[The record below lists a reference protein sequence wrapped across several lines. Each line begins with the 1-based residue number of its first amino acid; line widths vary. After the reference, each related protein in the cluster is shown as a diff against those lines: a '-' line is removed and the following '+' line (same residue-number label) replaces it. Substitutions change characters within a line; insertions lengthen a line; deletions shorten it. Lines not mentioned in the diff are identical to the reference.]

1 MVTPSRRL
9 GRPREF
15 DQDTALSAA
24 MEEFWARGYHAT
36 SLADLETATGLHRG
50 SLYAA
55 FGDKHRL
62 FLAALDRYGRSALA
76 RLEEHLAAAATPL
89 AGVRR
94 HLEDQ
99 ALRAADRSGR
109 RRGCL
114 LSNSALE
121 LLPGDGEAA
130 AVIATRQQ
138 AIVER
143 LADAL
148 ARAQAAGELGAG
160 RSRPPRALARYVFA
174 VTQGMWEMGRTTA
187 DPELLLDVARTAAA
201 AL

>member
-1 MVTPSRRL
+1 MA
-9 GRPREF
+9 RPRSF
-15 DQDTALSAA
+15 DRDAALEHAMLAFWEHGYEGTSISDLTGAMGIAA
-24 MEEFWARGYHAT
+24 P
-36 SLADLETATGLHRG
+36 

-62 FLAALDRYGRSALA
+62 FLTALDRYGRWALA
-76 RLEEHLAAAATPL
+76 GLEEHLAAAATPL

-187 DPELLLDVARTAAA
+187 DRELLLDVARTAAA